1 MERLVEN
8 LANGETFGR
17 SQVDHLSFAL
27 TTRSISPA
35 DEGETKMS
43 AHVCSA
49 HVCVDQME
57 AWVAFVHFPAKVKC
71 VYYFLF
77 LPWYDRI
84 DTMWLYR
91 MYYSLRAPDAY
102 CSV

>member
-27 TTRSISPA
+27 PIRISPA

-43 AHVCSA
+43 AHICSA
-49 HVCVDQME
+49 HVCVDQVE

-84 DTMWLYR
+84 DTMWLFR
-91 MYYSLRAPDAY
+91 MYYSAY